1 MQIREEY
8 DGMKAQLDELKKSI
22 EALRSI
28 EGWRQE
34 VQEREKA
41 SWGGGPAGHGTLLA

>member
-8 DGMKAQLDELKKSI
+8 EGMKAQQEELRQAI
-22 EALRSI
+22 DALRGV

-34 VQEREKA
+34 VQERGKV
-41 SWGGGPAGHGTLLA
+41 SC